1 MVVHQDQRRGA
12 EFERALDHLA
22 GIDRGVV
29 DRAALLALVL
39 EQHILAVEKQDVELL
54 DLVVR
59 DLGAAIIDQ
68 LVPGID
74 HRPFLQLRPH
84 QPQRCLAHRFDRG
97 DPGEAEPRGSQ
108 RVGIGAQQ
116 LGKPAELLEQL
127 LRQGLDV
134 AARVADEQHHFQ
146 ELVIGQVFRPGIDQA
161 LAQPLAVPVVVRGVL
176 SGFAEM
182 FGLAAADRIHRSG
195 LDLWRERSRASAAP
209 AIRAG
214 SSLSKALTKQ
224 SIPRSIAAPIG
235 NSSQSR
241 ISDFCSRTARGPAAR
256 IGRTKRSTAAS
267 SPSAGATASIRP
279 QSSASA
285 APIVSPVSSSR
296 RARPGPIS
304 FGNKAASTTE
314 GMQIATSGMPKIEL
328 SLATRRSQ
336 AAASSSPAPRAKPS
350 MRAMTGTGSRRNP
363 SQQRCTRVMNLRAAA
378 WSSAAISAM
387 SAPPTKARPPVPVRI
402 ASRSCGSAA
411 SPDAVSTISSISAEL
426 RLLSLPGL
434 SIVSRAIWPPS
445 GRSSCATR
453 NRLALI

>member
-1 MVVHQDQRRGA
+1 MVVHQDQRRAA

-182 FGLAAADRIHRSG
+182 RGLAAADRIHRSG

-214 SSLSKALTKQ
+214 SSVSKALTKL

-235 NSSQSR
+235 NASQSR
-241 ISDFCSRTARGPAAR
+241 ISDFCSRTAREPAAR
-256 IGRTKRSTAAS
+256 IGRTKRSAAS
-267 SPSAGATASIRP
+267 SSLSAGATASTRP

-296 RARPGPIS
+296 LARPGPIS
-304 FGNKAASTTE
+304 LGNKAASTTE
-314 GMQIATSGMPKIEL
+314 GMPIATSGMPKTEP

-350 MRAMTGTGSRRNP
+350 MRAMTGTGSRRNA
-363 SQQRCTRVMNLRAAA
+363 SQQRCTDVMNLRAAA
-378 WSSAAISAM
+378 WSSSAM
-387 SAPPTKARPPVPVRI
+387 SAPPTKARPPAPVRI